1 MNLVPLSPSHVER
14 TRHVLASPCDHDLL
28 LREMGHRCVNDLQL
42 VVSLL
47 ALQGR
52 RTANIETRQAL
63 ADTMRRVAILADA
76 RSYLL
81 KEARPTL
88 KVAMRTISEALRS
101 QAEPRGIIL
110 RLDLADPVLGLSTK
124 QITTL
129 ALVINELATNAIK
142 HAFQVDCGGH
152 VILFSRRLD
161 QHTFSVG
168 VDDDGVP
175 FPSAEDH
182 RSAGLGLSL
191 ARRLVDSIGGLLVM
205 PLNGSKRIEVRISS
219 QDV

>member
-1 MNLVPLSPSHVER
+1 M
-14 TRHVLASPCDHDLL
+14 LASACDHDLL

-81 KEARPTL
+81 KESRLTL
-88 KVAMRTISEALRS
+88 DAALRAISEALRS
-101 QAEPRGIIL
+101 QAEPRGIAL
-110 RLDLADPVLGLSTK
+110 RLDVVDPVLGLSTK

-142 HAFQVDCGGH
+142 HAFHVDCGGH
-152 VILFSRRLD
+152 VTLFSKRLD
-161 QHTFSVG
+161 ERTLCVG
-168 VDDDGVP
+168 VDDDGIP
-175 FPSAEDH
+175 FPNMEDH
-182 RSAGLGLSL
+182 RRDGMGLGL

-205 PLNGSKRIEVRISS
+205 PLNGSKCVEVRISF
-219 QDV
+219 DDG

>member
-1 MNLVPLSPSHVER
+1 MNPIQFSPSHIER
-14 TRHVLASPCDHDLL
+14 TRHVLAPGCDHDLL

-47 ALQGR
+47 ALQSR

-88 KVAMRTISEALRS
+88 EAALQTISEALHS

-110 RLDLADPVLGLSTK
+110 KLDVVDPVLGLSTK

-142 HAFQVDCGGH
+142 HAFQLDCGGQ
-152 VILFSRRLD
+152 VTLFSRLLD
-161 QHTFSVG
+161 ERTLCVG

-175 FPSAEDH
+175 FPNMEDH
-182 RSAGLGLSL
+182 RRDGMGLGL

-205 PLNGSKRIEVRISS
+205 PLNGSKSVEVRISF
-219 QDV
+219 QDG